1 MGRKED
7 LKKII
12 SDNEQTL
19 IVSEIDLEYYK
30 DKKSKIKKEKAKD
43 KEEKEQKKVLIKD
56 VDNNIARVEGKIETL
71 GRWLEIAK
79 SKLKQEK

>member
-19 IVSEIDLEYYK
+19 IVSEIDLKYYN
-30 DKKSKIKKEKAKD
+30 DKKSDIKKQKAKD
-43 KEEKEQKKVLIKD
+43 KDEKEQKKVLIKD
-56 VDNNIARVEGKIETL
+56 IENNIARVESKIETL
-71 GRWLEIAK
+71 GKWLEIAK